1 MSETMRYILGYL
13 FGMTVFLFLVPFG
26 LYELSKL
33 DILFGNRVMIGSA
46 TVRTV
51 VSLPIFL
58 AGAFF
63 AIWSNIYLFKIGK
76 GGPAEGLGISISPR
90 TKRLVTSGPYR
101 YSRNPMVFGAFSLY
115 VSIALFLDSMTGLI
129 CLFVFLPVGIV
140 YLKVSE
146 EKRLLKD
153 FGDEFI
159 EYKKSVSMLFP
170 LKKSRKQPVYPQPGG
185 TIE

>member
-33 DILFGNRVMIGSA
+33 DILFGNGVMIGSA
-46 TVRTV
+46 TVRIV
-51 VSLPIFL
+51 VSLPVFF

-63 AIWSNIYLFKIGK
+63 AIWSNIYLFMIGK

-90 TKRLVTSGPYR
+90 TKHLVTSGPYR

-115 VSIALFLDSMTGLI
+115 VSIALFLDSMNGLV
-129 CLFVFLPVGIV
+129 CLFAFLPVGIV
-140 YLKVSE
+140 YLKIFE

-153 FGDEFI
+153 FGDEYI
-159 EYKKSVSMLFP
+159 EYRRNVPMLFP
-170 LKKSRKQPVYPQPGG
+170 LKRSRM
-185 TIE
+185 